1 MGQRFF
7 DRAKSLWSIQRSGLD
22 LRAARKPPLRVHHAG
37 QDRSMQFDTIE
48 PMDDAPAAEPSPSDA
63 PRSSQRPRLRARDAW
78 VIALAAAVVVLD
90 QFTKWLVR
98 HTLAYADSWPSS
110 WPVHFVHYTNN
121 GAAFSTLQ
129 GSGPILVVA
138 SLLGAGGILVYA
150 LKSRSGDPWLLAG
163 LSLMLGG
170 AVGNLI
176 DRAFNGEVVDFIQFP
191 HFPAFNVADSC
202 ITIGAVLLLFTF
214 ARGAESRAESKA
226 SPAPPD

>member
-1 MGQRFF
+1 
-7 DRAKSLWSIQRSGLD
+7 
-22 LRAARKPPLRVHHAG
+22 
-37 QDRSMQFDTIE
+37 
-48 PMDDAPAAEPSPSDA
+48 MDDAPAAEPSPTNA
-63 PRSSQRPRLRARDAW
+63 AQPKQRPRLRARDAW
-78 VIALAAAVVVLD
+78 VLALAAAVVVLD

-98 HTLAYADSWPSS
+98 HSLAYADSWPAD

-129 GSGPILVVA
+129 GSGPVLVVA

-150 LKSRSGDPWLLAG
+150 FRSRSGNPLLLAG
-163 LSLMLGG
+163 LGLMLGG

-176 DRAFNGEVVDFIQFP
+176 DRAFNGEVVDFIHFP
-191 HFPAFNVADSC
+191 HFAAFNVADSS

-214 ARGAESRAESKA
+214 ARNAESSSEPKA

>member
-1 MGQRFF
+1 ME
-7 DRAKSLWSIQRSGLD
+7 DVPD
-22 LRAARKPPLRVHHAG
+22 
-37 QDRSMQFDTIE
+37 
-48 PMDDAPAAEPSPSDA
+48 DDATPVESSLAPS
-63 PRSSQRPRLRARDAW
+63 RPRLRARDAW
-78 VIALAAAVVVLD
+78 VLALAGAVVVLD

-98 HTLAYADSWPSS
+98 HSLAYADAWPAD

-163 LSLMLGG
+163 LGLMLGG

-176 DRAFNGEVVDFIQFP
+176 DRAFNGEVVDFIHFP
-191 HFPAFNVADSC
+191 HFPAFNVADSS

-214 ARGAESRAESKA
+214 ARGTESGTQSRPSA
-226 SPAPPD
+226 APPE